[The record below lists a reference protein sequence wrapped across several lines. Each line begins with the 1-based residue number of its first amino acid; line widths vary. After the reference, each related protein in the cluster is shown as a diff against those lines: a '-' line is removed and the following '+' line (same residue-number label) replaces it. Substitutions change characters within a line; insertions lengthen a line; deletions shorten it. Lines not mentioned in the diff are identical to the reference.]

1 MKPRILLV
9 EDDPTSRQFL
19 VATLEAFP
27 AVVDAAATAAAARAH
42 AARHAYALLLVDAH
56 LPDGDGV
63 GLLAA
68 LRAQGQQAPAI
79 AHTAARE
86 PVLRDALLA
95 AGFAA
100 VLGKPLTGPALHAA
114 MQSALG
120 APAPAASGSLRVAEP
135 APADADAPVWDDAAA
150 LSALHGQQAHVDALR
165 ALFRDELPAARDAVA
180 AAVAAGDGLALERQ
194 LHRLRASCGFV
205 GAGRLAAAVQA
216 LQRDPSALPAFL
228 AAAQDTLSSP

>member
-27 AVVDAAATAAAARAH
+27 AIVDAAGTAAAAVAL
-42 AARHAYALLLVDAH
+42 AADRRYGLLMVDAH

-68 LRAQGQQAPAI
+68 LRAQGQQATAI

-86 PVLRDALLA
+86 PILRDALLA
-95 AGFAA
+95 AGFSA
-100 VLGKPLTGPALHAA
+100 VLCKPLTGPELHAA
-114 MQSALG
+114 MRAALH
-120 APAPAASGSLRVAEP
+120 APPPAAAASLRVSEPTPAEGETG
-135 APADADAPVWDDAAA
+135 VWDDAAA

-165 ALFRDELPAARDAVA
+165 VLFREELAGARDAVA
-180 AAVAAGDGLALERQ
+180 AAVAAGDRAALGAH

-205 GAGRLAAAVQA
+205 GARRLAIAVQA
-216 LQRDPSALPAFL
+216 LQADPSALGPFL

>member
-9 EDDPTSRQFL
+9 EDDPTSCQFL

-27 AVVDAAATAAAARAH
+27 ADVDAAGTAAAALAL
-42 AARHAYALLLVDAH
+42 AAGRRYGLLMVDAH

-68 LRAQGQQAPAI
+68 LRAQGQQATAI

-95 AGFAA
+95 AGFSD
-100 VLGKPLTGPALHAA
+100 VLCKPLTRPELHAA
-114 MQSALG
+114 MRTALHAPVAAG
-120 APAPAASGSLRVAEP
+120 ASLRVAEP
-135 APADADAPVWDDAAA
+135 TPANGDDPVWDDAAA
-150 LSALHGQQAHVDALR
+150 LSALHGQQVHVDALR
-165 ALFRDELPAARDAVA
+165 ALFREELPGARDAVA
-180 AAVAAGDGLALERQ
+180 AAVAAGDRGALGGH

-205 GAGRLAAAVQA
+205 GARRLAIAVQA
-216 LQRDPSALPAFL
+216 LQADPSALGPFL